1 MIHVEKRDSEK
12 KIKSYDRKEKEMSLV
27 SGQTQFYWHGGVLE
41 FKERFCTES
50 IFNYKTSALA
60 MICICT

>member
-27 SGQTQFYWHGGVLE
+27 SGQTQC
-41 FKERFCTES
+41 RF
-50 IFNYKTSALA
+50 TS
-60 MICICT
+60 

>member
-27 SGQTQFYWHGGVLE
+27 SGHTLFYWNGGV
-41 FKERFCTES
+41 RVS
-50 IFNYKTSALA
+50 VKT
-60 MICICT
+60 MCIEV